1 MYVNLPSSISSIFYS
16 LCHAQCDLFDSVVR
30 EHQEKRLCMLMSLN
44 MPLEPGKRREGGGV
58 QKKKKFLICTQRRI
72 FFCFFWP
79 PPHPPSHPTSRRIP
93 NISINHTLGTLN
105 PSPLPFKACLVRAPH
120 IHPGPPKG
128 LPSPPLSRSQSLR
141 NFIICPCSH
150 L

>member
-1 MYVNLPSSISSIFYS
+1 MAKRCEFWRFCKWRPLWPLRGLQGFPGCFRGLQGPLASSTLHFTSKTF
-16 LCHAQCDLFDSVVR
+16 CHKKMCPAACQS
-30 EHQEKRLCMLMSLN
+30 
-44 MPLEPGKRREGGGV
+44 LEPWARL
-58 QKKKKFLICTQRRI
+58 KFDADGQAGLGHT
-72 FFCFFWP
+72 
-79 PPHPPSHPTSRRIP
+79 
-93 NISINHTLGTLN
+93 HTLGTLN